1 MIGIYVDDI
10 LLASKTSKQ
19 IKSALA
25 EWFDVKDLGE
35 LNYFLGIK
43 IVQNHKAGT
52 SGLDRS
58 HEKVQ
63 DGELTLI
70 NPRRSWLEVDER

>member
-25 EWFDVKDLGE
+25 ERFDVKDLGE

-43 IVQNHKAGT
+43 IVKHKAGT

-70 NPRRSWLEVDER
+70 NPCRSWLEVDER